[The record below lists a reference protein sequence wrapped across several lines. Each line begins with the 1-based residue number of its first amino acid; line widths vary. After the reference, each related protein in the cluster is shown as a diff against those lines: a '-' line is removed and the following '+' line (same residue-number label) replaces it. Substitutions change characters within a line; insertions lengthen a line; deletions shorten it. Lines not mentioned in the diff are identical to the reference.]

1 MGEIVA
7 AAVVSHVPSVMAP
20 EAARKAISGGK
31 DTTLAA
37 GFADLRAALDTT
49 RAEVLIIFDTHWF
62 TTVEHV
68 FAGAPHFRGEYTSE
82 ELPSLIRDHAYDFPG
97 APALA
102 ERMAEVGKERS
113 VRLANATSPNLP
125 LHYPTLNLLH
135 YLRKDERVLS
145 IGVCQ
150 TAEAHNFIGLGE
162 VLAEAISRSD
172 ARVALLA
179 AGGMS
184 HRFWPMDSLLEHG
197 GWDPANLRTP
207 EARAMDERILELW
220 REGDHASVLDLYPEY
235 RGFAPEGFFGHYLM
249 MVGALGAGA
258 CRAQGRQ
265 LSDYE
270 NAVGT
275 GQVHVWFDLPGR
287 RDS

>member
-7 AAVVSHVPSVMAP
+7 AALVSHAPAIMAP
-20 EAARKAISGGK
+20 ESIRKAMGGGR
-31 DTTLAA
+31 DTSIATGMGPLRDELDGARPDTL
-37 GFADLRAALDTT
+37 
-49 RAEVLIIFDTHWF
+49 VIFDTHWF

-102 ERMAEVGKERS
+102 ERLAEVGKERS
-113 VRLANATSPNLP
+113 VRLTNATSPNLP
-125 LHYPTLNLLH
+125 LHYPTLNLLD

-197 GWDPANLRTP
+197 GWDAANVRTP

-220 REGDHASVLDLYPEY
+220 REGDHAAVLDLYPEY
-235 RGFAPEGFFGHYLM
+235 RSFAPEGFFGHYLM

-258 CRAQGRQ
+258 CRAPGRQ

-275 GQVHVWFDLPGR
+275 GQVHVWFDLSGR
-287 RDS
+287 GDA